1 MKQVSS
7 LVIFCILYFSTQA
20 QQINMK
26 AVMSDAEK
34 QTELMLKEAANS
46 RKEKPELVSPR
57 TLDNGALKMVASR
70 DWTSGFFPGVLW
82 FLYEYTGKQSWK
94 ENAQAYTAFIEKEKQ
109 NAGTHDMGFKV
120 YCSFGTGYRLTND
133 PKYKAVI
140 LESARTL
147 ASRFNPTV
155 GCLRSWDHSKDKWDF
170 PVIIDNMMNLEL
182 LFAATQLS
190 GDSAY
195 YRIAVSHANTTMK
208 NHFRPDYSSYHVV
221 AYDSLTGKVEKR
233 QTHQGYS
240 HESAWSRG
248 QAWALYGYTMCY
260 RFTRDKKYLQ
270 QAEHIAQYILNHPRL
285 PKDKV
290 PYYDFDAP
298 GIPNEP
304 RDASAAAC
312 MASGL
317 YELAQYSGKKAIY
330 TAAAN
335 TMVESL
341 TAAYR
346 SPIGESKGFLL
357 LHSTGSK
364 PGNSEVDV
372 PLSYADYYYLEA
384 LLRSKHLHDKM
395 FALPKPTL
403 KLPAIIASDMV
414 LQQQSTTP
422 LWGGA
427 APNAMISV
435 VTSWN
440 QKKYSTKADAKG
452 NWLVPITTPKAGG
465 PYTITISDTKP
476 VTLTNVM
483 IGEVW
488 LCSGQSNMEMPVKG
502 FKNQPIIGAEQTILE
517 SNNPDIRL
525 FRVERTLAMEPVK
538 DVDAHWEAASPK
550 EVREFSAVGYGFA
563 KILQQQLK
571 VPVGIIQATWGG
583 TPIQGWMSESNLK
596 EFPETKWPAHRA
608 VINRNHPFV
617 LYNGM
622 IHPLSGF
629 AIKGVLWYQG
639 EANRSEYAL
648 YEKMMPSMVQHW
660 RKQWGGKDWAFYYVQ
675 LAPYKYPGNAIE
687 VAYMREAQ
695 ERAGTQIPQSGMAVC
710 MDAGDSIT
718 IHPANKT
725 VVSNRLAYLALGK
738 TYGVEGISYQGP
750 TFKSMKLAADTVKVA
765 FDNAVNGLTTYGDEL
780 NGFEIAGDDQNFYP
794 ARAWIT
800 NDGVYAISDKVK
812 KPVAV
817 RYAFKDYIN
826 THLFNTDGLP
836 VAPFR
841 TDNWPPPPFKK

>member
-7 LVIFCILYFSTQA
+7 LVVFCILSLTMQA
-20 QQINMK
+20 QQIDLPY
-26 AVMSDAEK
+26 VMSDAEK
-34 QTELMLKEAANS
+34 QTEVMLKEAAAA
-46 RKEKPELVSPR
+46 RKIKPELVSPR
-57 TLDNGALKMVASR
+57 TLENGQLKMVASR

-82 FLYEYTGKQSWK
+82 FLYEYTGKPEWK
-94 ENAQAYTAFIEKEKQ
+94 EKAHAYTAFIEKEKQ
-109 NAGTHDMGFKV
+109 NAVTHDMGFKV

-140 LESARTL
+140 MESARTL

-182 LFAATQLS
+182 LFAATELS

-221 AYDSLTGKVEKR
+221 AYDSLTGKVEKK

-260 RFTRDKKYLQ
+260 RFTRDKKYLE
-270 QAEHIAQYILNHPRL
+270 QAEHVAKFILDHPRL

-312 MASGL
+312 IASGL
-317 YELAQYSGKKAIY
+317 YELAQYSKKAPVY

-341 TAAYR
+341 TKSYR
-346 SPIGESKGFLL
+346 SPIGENKGFLL

-364 PGNSEVDV
+364 PGNSEIDV
-372 PLSYADYYYLEA
+372 PLSYADYYYMEA
-384 LLRSKHLHDKM
+384 LLRSKHMHNKM
-395 FALPKPTL
+395 FALPKPVL
-403 KLPAIIASDMV
+403 KLPAIIASNMV
-414 LQQQSTTP
+414 LQQQTNTP
-422 LWGGA
+422 LWGSA
-427 APNAMISV
+427 APNATIAV
-435 VTSWN
+435 QTSWN
-440 QKKYSTKADAKG
+440 MKKYTSRADAKG
-452 NWLVPITTPKAGG
+452 NWKLMVSTPKAGG
-465 PYTITISDTKP
+465 PYSITISDGKP
-476 VTLTNVM
+476 VMLKNVM

-502 FKNQPIIGAEQTILE
+502 FRNQPILAAEETILE
-517 SNNPDIRL
+517 GKNNNIRL
-525 FRVERTLAMEPVK
+525 FRVERTTALEPVK
-538 DVDAHWEAASPK
+538 DVTAEWEVSSPK
-550 EVREFSAVGYGFA
+550 GVRDFSAVGYGFA
-563 KILQQQLK
+563 KILQQQLD

-596 EFPETKWPAHRA
+596 EFPESPLPAHRT
-608 VINRNHPFV
+608 VINKNHPEV

-622 IHPLSGF
+622 IHPLIGF

-639 EANRSEYAL
+639 ETNRAEYAL
-648 YEKMMPSMVQHW
+648 YERMMPSMVQRW
-660 RKQWGGKDWAFYYVQ
+660 REGWGKEWAFYYVQ
-675 LAPYKYPGNAIE
+675 LAPYKYPSYAVE
-687 VAYMREAQ
+687 APYMREAQ
-695 ERAGTQIPQSGMAVC
+695 EKAGAQIPNSGMAVC
-710 MDAGDSIT
+710 MDAGDSLT

-725 VVSNRLAYLALGK
+725 VVSRRLAYLALGK
-738 TYGVEGISYQGP
+738 TYGVEGISYQNP
-750 TFKSMKLAADTVKVA
+750 SFKSMKLVNDTVRIA
-765 FDNAVNGLTTYGDEL
+765 FDNASNGLTSFGKEL
-780 NGFEIAGDDQNFYP
+780 NGFEIAGDDQVFHP

-800 NDGVYAISDKVK
+800 NDGVYTLCDRVK
-812 KPVAV
+812 MPVAV
-817 RYAFKDYIN
+817 RYAFRDYIITN
-826 THLFNTDGLP
+826 LYNTDGLP

-841 TDNWPPPPFKK
+841 TDNWQPAGKK

>member
-7 LVIFCILYFSTQA
+7 LVLFCILCMATQA
-20 QQINMK
+20 QQINLP
-26 AVMSDAEK
+26 AVITDAEK
-34 QTELMLKEAANS
+34 QTGLMLKEIS
-46 RKEKPELVSPR
+46 RIRKDKPELVTPR
-57 TLDNGALKMVASR
+57 TLDNGELKLVASR

-82 FLYEYTGKQSWK
+82 FLYEYTGKPEWK
-94 ENAQAYTAFIEKEKQ
+94 EQAQTYTAFIEKEKT

-120 YCSFGTGYRLTND
+120 YCSFGTGFRLTND

-140 LESARTL
+140 IESARTL

-155 GCLRSWDHSKDKWDF
+155 GCIRSWDHSKDKWDF

-182 LFAATQLS
+182 LFAATQLTR
-190 GDSAY
+190 DSAY

-260 RFTRDKKYLQ
+260 RFTRDKRYLE
-270 QAEHIAQYILNHPRL
+270 QAEHVAQFILNHPRL

-312 MASGL
+312 IASGL
-317 YELAQYSGKKAIY
+317 YELAQYSNKAATY

-341 TAAYR
+341 TKIYR
-346 SPIGESKGFLL
+346 SPIGENKGFLL

-364 PGNSEVDV
+364 PSNSEVDV
-372 PLSYADYYYLEA
+372 PLSYADYYYMEA
-384 LLRSKHLHDKM
+384 LLRSKHMHDKM

-403 KLPAIIASDMV
+403 KLPAIIASNMV
-414 LQQQSTTP
+414 LQQQTNTP
-422 LWGGA
+422 LWGWA
-427 APNAMISV
+427 APNAAITIS
-435 VTSWN
+435 TSWN
-440 QKKYSTKADAKG
+440 QKRYITKADAKG
-452 NWLVPITTPKAGG
+452 NWRVAVSTPKAGG
-465 PYTITISDTKP
+465 PYSITISDTKP
-476 VTLTNVM
+476 VTLSNVM

-502 FKNQPIIGAEQTILE
+502 FRNQPILGAEETILE
-517 SNNPDIRL
+517 SNNPNLRL
-525 FRVERTLAMEPVK
+525 FRVERATALEPVN
-538 DVDAHWEAASPK
+538 DVDARWEASAPQGA
-550 EVREFSAVGYGFA
+550 REFSAVGYGFA
-563 KILQQQLK
+563 KILQQQLG

-583 TPIQGWMSESNLK
+583 TPIQGWMSEANLK
-596 EFPETKWPAHRA
+596 EFPETKMPAHRT
-608 VINRNHPFV
+608 VINKNHPLV

-622 IHPLSGF
+622 IHPLIGY
-629 AIKGVLWYQG
+629 AVKGVLWYQG
-639 EANRSEYAL
+639 ETNRAEYAI
-648 YEKMMPSMVQHW
+648 YEKMMPSMVKNW
-660 RKQWGGKDWAFYYVQ
+660 RESWGGKDWAFYYVQ
-675 LAPYKYPGNAIE
+675 LAPYKYPSAAAE
-687 VAYMREAQ
+687 APYMREAQ
-695 ERAGTQIPQSGMAVC
+695 EKAGAQIPHSGMAIC
-710 MDAGDSIT
+710 MDAGDSLT

-725 VVSNRLAYLALGK
+725 VVSRRLAYLALGK
-738 TYGVEGISYQGP
+738 TYGIEGISYQNP
-750 TFKSMKLAADTVKVA
+750 SFKSMKLVNDTAKIA
-765 FDNAVNGLTTYGDEL
+765 FDNAALGLTTYGKEL
-780 NGFEIAGDDQNFYP
+780 NGFEMAGEDQTFHP
-794 ARAWIT
+794 AKAWIT
-800 NDGVYAISDKVK
+800 NDGVYAISDKVN
-812 KPVAV
+812 KPIAV
-817 RYAFKDYIN
+817 RYAFKDYIITN
-826 THLFNTDGLP
+826 LCNTDGLP

-841 TDNWPPPPFKK
+841 TDNWAPVISK